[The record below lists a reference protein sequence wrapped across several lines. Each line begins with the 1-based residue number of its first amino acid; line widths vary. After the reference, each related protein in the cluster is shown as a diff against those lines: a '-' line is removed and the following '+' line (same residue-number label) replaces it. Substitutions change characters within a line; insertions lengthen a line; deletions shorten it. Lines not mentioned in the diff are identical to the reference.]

1 MTSSGTSR
9 SRLRTQVLAGVL
21 AITLLVL
28 AAFDFAAVSA
38 VRQYLVGQTDSSLRK
53 VLSTTQQQLNV
64 LIPAAKSG
72 APGQALVLGD
82 YYVAFVPSHGAA
94 VTLEA
99 WPGPVPTLRTAG
111 FTAAGK
117 RRAAGKRLTPGK
129 QLTPG
134 EQLIL
139 GEQFSKAGSAGSAP
153 RTPAVVIR
161 KGESAVRPAGLVVAA
176 GTFRSWAVTESAP
189 TGSVQYRVAETRA
202 DTGTLVASASLADV
216 DATVGRFQA
225 ILIAGSAAAGLIIF
239 LGVVLIMRRGMR
251 PIEAMAAQADRINA
265 GDLTGRVSG
274 TDVRSEV
281 GRLGTALNRM
291 LARVESYVSEREE
304 SQEHMRCFFADA
316 SHELRNPLA
325 SLRANAELYQQGAL
339 RERWQVAEAMR
350 RIGLEAQRMSR
361 LVDDMLR
368 LARLDQHPGREH
380 APVDVPAVIEGCV
393 QQARIAYPGRIWRI
407 RADNDVLAAGD
418 EELLRRAVDNLLANV
433 GTHTPDDT
441 IATVTAA
448 SRDGRVVLEVSDDG
462 PGVPD
467 DLLPRIFDRFY
478 RAKAPAHRPG
488 SGLGLAIV
496 AEIAAAHEGTAEAV
510 RNEPRGLCVTLT
522 LPAWNHAAHA
532 FLVTSTD
539 AS

>member
-1 MTSSGTSR
+1 MTSSGVRR
-9 SRLRTQVLAGVL
+9 SKLRTQVLAGVL

-28 AAFDFAAVSA
+28 AAFDVAAVSA

-72 APGQALVLGD
+72 TPGQVLILGD
-82 YYVAFVPSHGAA
+82 YYVAFVPSHGPA
-94 VTLEA
+94 VTLET
-99 WPGPVPTLRTAG
+99 WPGQVPAVKAASFPVPVE
-111 FTAAGK
+111 
-117 RRAAGKRLTPGK
+117 RL
-129 QLTPG
+129 
-134 EQLIL
+134 
-139 GEQFSKAGSAGSAP
+139 SKARPAGSARLKAS
-153 RTPAVVIR
+153 
-161 KGESAVRPAGLVVAA
+161 SAVRPAASAVRPAA
-176 GTFRSWAVTESAP
+176 SAVRSAGVQVGARGTVSAWAVTEGAPAGSA
-189 TGSVQYRVAETRA
+189 QYRVVETRA
-202 DTGTLVASASLADV
+202 GTGTLVASASLADV
-216 DATVGRFQA
+216 NAAVGRFQV
-225 ILIAGSAAAGLIIF
+225 IVMAGSAVAGLIIF
-239 LGVVLIMRRGMR
+239 LGVVLIMRRGLR
-251 PIEAMAAQADRINA
+251 PIEAMATQADRINA

-291 LARVESYVSEREE
+291 LARVESYVSEREA

-350 RIGLEAQRMSR
+350 RIGLEAQRMSS

-380 APVDVPAVIEGCV
+380 GPVDVLAVIEGCV
-393 QQARIAYPGRIWRI
+393 QRARIAHPGQIWRI
-407 RADNDVLAAGD
+407 RAADDVMAAGD

-433 GTHTPDDT
+433 GTHTPDGT
-441 IATVTAA
+441 VATVTAA
-448 SRDGRVVLEVSDDG
+448 SRDGRVLLDVADDG

-496 AEIAAAHEGTAEAV
+496 AEIAAAHEGTAEAA
-510 RNEPRGLCVTLT
+510 RNEPNGLRVTLT
-522 LPAWNHAAHA
+522 LPAWNHAAPA
-532 FLVTSTD
+532 FLVSSD
-539 AS
+539 VS